1 MPASETTN
9 LPEDP
14 AVLKALLRATQAERD
29 RAEQRAAE
37 HAQRAEAQAAL
48 AQERAA
54 LAASQTQRA
63 DALYLENLRLQLQ
76 LERYQKWY
84 YGPRADRLKTL
95 PELGQALLNFGEE
108 LEQKPV
114 HPEDAA
120 AGSEPASEGRRVKR
134 RRGRRALASF
144 ENLPVTTQVYELQGK
159 ERACPCC
166 GAERQEIGAEE
177 SWQIEYLPGRFER
190 IQHVRKK
197 YACGQ
202 CEAAAEGP
210 QMAVAARA
218 ESPIE
223 RGLAGP
229 GLLAYIVTSKFADYL
244 PLYRLE
250 DIFARQGFEI
260 SRATQSVWCG
270 DVADLVEPL
279 YRRMAERVRASHVVA
294 TDDTVLPM
302 LSAGKTQPARMWVYV
317 GDAAHPYNVFDF
329 TLRRSRDGPQEFLK
343 NFTGVLLA
351 DAYGGY
357 NGVVAGNAL
366 TRAGC
371 WSHARRRF
379 IEAESTAPEI
389 ARAVVALLRRLFA
402 LEQQAKEFSL
412 EDRLQLRQ
420 QQSAPLLAE
429 LRQKLL
435 GWKEQLLPKHPMAE
449 AVNYTLGQWTELNV
463 FCSDGAVPVDNNQS
477 EREMK
482 RVVLNRKN
490 SLFVGNPRGGRSAA
504 ILASLTSTCR
514 RHEVDPQLYLTQL
527 LMNLPAWPAR
537 DLDAWLPDQ
546 WKLRQAA
553 RLANLNQQ
561 NSNTP
566 DNLASPAPE

>member
-1 MPASETTN
+1 VVPLKTISES

-14 AVLKALLRATQAERD
+14 ATLKALLRAALAERD
-29 RAEQRAAE
+29 QAQQRAEQ
-37 HAQRAEAQAAL
+37 QGK
-48 AQERAA
+48 
-54 LAASQTQRA
+54 RA
-63 DALYLENLRLQLQ
+63 DDLYLEKLRLQLE
-76 LERYQKWY
+76 LDRYKKWY
-84 YGPRADRLKTL
+84 YGPRADRLKS
-95 PELGQALLNFGEE
+95 PGELAQALLAFGEE
-108 LEQKPV
+108 VAPKPV
-114 HPEDAA
+114 PKEEPA
-120 AGSEPASEGRRVKR
+120 AGEPAGEWRRVKR
-134 RRGRRALASF
+134 RRGRRALAHF
-144 ENLPVTTQVYELQGK
+144 ENLPVTTHVYELSGPA
-159 ERACPCC
+159 RACPCC
-166 GAERQEIGAEE
+166 GEERQEIGAEE
-177 SWQIEYLPGRFER
+177 SWQIEYLPGHFER
-190 IQHVRKK
+190 LQHVRKK
-197 YACGQ
+197 YACAR
-202 CEAAAEGP
+202 CEARAQGP
-210 QMAVAARA
+210 QIQVAARQDSA
-218 ESPIE
+218 LE

-260 SRATQSVWCG
+260 ARATQAVWCG

-279 YRRMAERVRASHVVA
+279 YRRMTERVRQSHVVA

-317 GDAAHPYNVFDF
+317 GDALHPYNVFDF
-329 TLRRSRDGPQEFLK
+329 TLRRSRDGPQDFLK
-343 NFTGVLLA
+343 DYNGVLLA

-379 IEAESTAPEI
+379 VEAESTAPEI
-389 ARAVVALLRRLFA
+389 AREVVALLRRLFA
-402 LEQQAKEFSL
+402 LEQQAKEFSI

-420 QQSAPLLAE
+420 QQSASLLAE

-449 AVNYTLGQWTELNV
+449 AVNYILGQWTELNV
-463 FCSDGAVPVDNNQS
+463 FCSDGAVPIDNNVS

-490 SLFVGNPRGGRSAA
+490 SLFVGNPRGGRTAA
-504 ILASLTSTCR
+504 ILASLSSTCR
-514 RHEVDPQLYLTQL
+514 RHAIDPQLYLTQL
-527 LMNLPAWPAR
+527 LMNLPTWPQR

-546 WKLRQAA
+546 WKLRHAVRVADLHQQKAPAA
-553 RLANLNQQ
+553 
-561 NSNTP
+561 
-566 DNLASPAPE
+566 DNPPAPAPE